1 MTASKQRLALI
12 DLGTNTFHL
21 LITELA
27 PGQAP
32 QTLVKL
38 KEPVKLGEG
47 GISRGEIA
55 PAAYQRALNTL
66 SYFRELINEH
76 EVNQVRALAT
86 SALRVAANGQQF
98 IGDVATQTGIRI
110 EVISGD
116 REAELI
122 YYGVRSALELGPE
135 KSLLVDIGGGSV
147 EFIICDAD
155 QIYWKKSFE
164 IGAQRLMDKFLITD
178 PMEEHAIEAEKLFLQ
193 ENLGPLAQ
201 AIATF
206 KPVTLIGS
214 SGTFD
219 TLCDINSLK
228 NGIDRQLDS
237 SPEAELSLSC
247 FYEIYE
253 ELLRKNHDE
262 RLAIPGMLEMRVDMI
277 VVAIILIDYILE
289 NYSLNKI
296 RVSAYALKEGMLSQM
311 LNGQETVTSNQ

>member
-1 MTASKQRLALI
+1 MTSSKQRLALI

-21 LITELA
+21 LIAELV

-55 PAAYQRALNTL
+55 PAAYQRALHTL
-66 SYFRELINEH
+66 RYFRELIDQH
-76 EVNQVRALAT
+76 QVSQVKALAT
-86 SALRVAANGQQF
+86 SAMRAAANGQQL
-98 IGDVATQTGIRI
+98 IGEVAAQTGIRI
-110 EVISGD
+110 EVISGE

-122 YYGVRSALELGPE
+122 YYGVRSAMDLGPE
-135 KSLLVDIGGGSV
+135 KSLLLDIGGGSV
-147 EFIICDAD
+147 EFIICDAEK
-155 QIYWKKSFE
+155 IYWKRSFE

-178 PMEEHAIEAEKLFLQ
+178 PIEEHAIEAEKLFL
-193 ENLGPLAQ
+193 EEHLAPLTQ
-201 AIATF
+201 AIAAW
-206 KPVTLIGS
+206 KPVTLVGS

-228 NGIDRQLDS
+228 NGIDRQLDP

-247 FYEIYE
+247 FYEIHE

-289 NYSLNKI
+289 NYSINHI
-296 RVSAYALKEGMLSQM
+296 RVSAYALKEGMLSQ
-311 LNGQETVTSNQ
+311 LLDGQ